1 MFRPLIA
8 ATLVI
13 ALAGGCGDKTFAPG
27 TAAEGAS
34 PAPPRDLAQSEKPV
48 GDPRELLEN
57 LSQDLLD
64 KLKEVE
70 TDEEAALLEEE
81 IWDAWLVSGSAT
93 VDTLM
98 KRGLEYQQAEDLEG
112 ARDAFDRAIALKP
125 DYAEAWNR
133 RAVLFFE
140 DGKYDE
146 AVADLE
152 SAHARCPFSPPQ
164 RLALAA
170 RLCLVRFGVF
180 FKERDDGAG
189 HVLARRPFD
198 AFQPRRGVDL
208 HDNRPALRA
217 QHVNTRHIEAHGL
230 AGLQGRRLFRC

>member
-125 DYAEAWNR
+125 GYAEAWNR

-152 SAHARCPFSPPQ
+152 TAIENEPRHFGAWVG
-164 RLALAA
+164 LAMIFEA
-170 RLCLVRFGVF
+170 VG
-180 FKERDDGAG
+180 
-189 HVLARRPFD
+189 RPE
-198 AFQPRRGVDL
+198 A
-208 HDNRPALRA
+208 ALRA
-217 QHVNTRHIEAHGL
+217 YEKAEVIHPR
-230 AGLQGRRLFRC
+230 LQDAIQGKRRLDRAVNGSPL